1 MTVHALSF
9 QKEKVGIGNM
19 VKKNHEMVEV
29 EGYLVHETGER
40 PGEGA
45 YLVRVEGDKKV
56 WLPKIATEKHPTG
69 KPNFFIFEIPE
80 ELALD
85 KGLI

>member
-1 MTVHALSF
+1 
-9 QKEKVGIGNM
+9 M

-45 YLVRVEGDKKV
+45 FLVRVEGDKKV
-56 WLPKIATEKHPTG
+56 WLPKFKVEKHETG
-69 KPNFFIFEIPE
+69 RPNYFIFEMPE

-85 KGLI
+85 KELI